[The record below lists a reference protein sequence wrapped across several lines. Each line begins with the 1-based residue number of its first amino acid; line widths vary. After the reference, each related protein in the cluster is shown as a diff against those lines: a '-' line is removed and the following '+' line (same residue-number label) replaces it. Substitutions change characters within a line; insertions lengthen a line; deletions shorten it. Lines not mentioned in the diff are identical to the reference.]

1 MTKPSH
7 LPIPDDPARLPPGGR
22 RVGASHPV
30 RAALVALAAV
40 ILGTALLGAAAGWLW
55 ATLAPRAL
63 AVVVGRGSA
72 NVVNPETSAF
82 IAADA
87 WFTLVTAA
95 GGVISGLLGYAL
107 AVRRYGA
114 LAMTGILA
122 GALAA
127 TLIAMWIGQ
136 RSGAAAF
143 SHSLALGRPGTLLHV
158 PLMLGGR
165 GPLAFWPLAAGLAAG
180 GSEVV
185 VLLRERRRR
194 PAPAH
199 AYAPPARYGLAASS
213 AGSHGHAGQDE
224 HPASDRPS
232 AQHAPGQDGPPRF
245 AGPREPGQ
253 ATDPRD

>member
-1 MTKPSH
+1 
-7 LPIPDDPARLPPGGR
+7 
-22 RVGASHPV
+22 V
-30 RAALVALAAV
+30 RAALVAVTAV
-40 ILGTALLGAAAGWLW
+40 ILGTALLGAASGWLW
-55 ATLAPRAL
+55 TMLAPRAL

-72 NVVNPETSAF
+72 NVVNPETNAF

-87 WFTLVTAA
+87 WFTLLTAG

-107 AVRRYGA
+107 AVRRHGA

-122 GALAA
+122 GGLGA

-143 SHSLALGRPGTLLHV
+143 SHSLAIGRPGTLLRV

-165 GPLAFWPLAAGLAAG
+165 GPLAFWPLAAGLTAG
-180 GSEVV
+180 GIEVAA
-185 VLLRERRRR
+185 LLRERRRR
-194 PAPAH
+194 SAPLH
-199 AYAPPARYGLAASS
+199 TYAAPARYGLATSS
-213 AGSHGHAGQDE
+213 AGSHEHAGQDE
-224 HPASDRPS
+224 HPVADRPS
-232 AQHAPGQDGPPRF
+232 GQHAPGHDGPPRF

>member
-1 MTKPSH
+1 MTKPRH
-7 LPIPDDPARLPPGGR
+7 LPVPDDPARLPPGGTR
-22 RVGASHPV
+22 TGASHPV

-63 AVVVGRGSA
+63 AVVAGRGSA
-72 NVVNPETSAF
+72 NVVNPETGAF

-87 WFTLVTAA
+87 WFTLVTAG

-107 AVRRYGA
+107 AVRRHGA

-122 GALAA
+122 GGLAA

-143 SHSLALGRPGTLLHV
+143 SHSLAIGRPGTLLRV

-165 GPLAFWPLAAGLAAG
+165 GPLAFWPLAAGLTAG
-180 GSEVV
+180 GSEVA

-194 PAPAH
+194 AAPLH
-199 AYAPPARYGLAASS
+199 AYPPPARYGLPISS
-213 AGSHGHAGQDE
+213 TGSHGHAGHNE
-224 HPASDRPS
+224 HPAPDGASG
-232 AQHAPGQDGPPRF
+232 QHAPGQDGPPRF
-245 AGPREPGQ
+245 PGPREPGP
-253 ATDPRD
+253 ATDPGD